1 MELVVGP
8 NLLQLSVGIHQ
19 RLPVPQPDI
28 VDGRLVGLERLEGE
42 ILFHREGF
50 DRDLMEIVGLLGEV
64 DVALDVGLLQLQL
77 VGFDE
82 HDLKQRGEHHSQHQG
97 AAKDQHRPGYRK
109 LPGADPQIGPT
120 GKGCDDRKP
129 DQQPEDGQ
137 CNMGIGVARPYHHA
151 IVAVQQQIAVET
163 IGPGLHREKE
173 PQQRRAMGDGR
184 G

>member
-1 MELVVGP
+1 
-8 NLLQLSVGIHQ
+8 
-19 RLPVPQPDI
+19 
-28 VDGRLVGLERLEGE
+28 
-42 ILFHREGF
+42 
-50 DRDLMEIVGLLGEV
+50 MEIVGLLGEV

-77 VGFDE
+77 VRFDE
-82 HDLKQRGEHHSQHQG
+82 HELKQRGEHQSQHQG

-137 CNMGIGVARPYHHA
+137 CNMDIGVARPYHHA
-151 IVAVQQQIAVET
+151 IVAVQQQKAVET
-163 IGPGLHREKE
+163 IRPGFHREKE
-173 PQQRRAMGDGR
+173 PQQSGAMGDGR